1 MAFVAT
7 KMTNSMQIKG
17 GFDMFLLPNKKKKI
31 YYMAQLNVIC
41 AFVFQK

>member
-17 GFDMFLLPNKKKKI
+17 GFDMFLLPNKNK
-31 YYMAQLNVIC
+31 MNVIWLS
-41 AFVFQK
+41 